1 MAIYSTVTE
10 RCNED
15 VREVREILSEFNIP
29 EDVAENILDIIKET
43 YFQLNEA
50 FASGRAMERII
61 HELGALDD
69 VEYFKKY
76 MTYVQEET
84 FKFPFEL
91 EDDNEEAE

>member
-1 MAIYSTVTE
+1 MGSYSTVIE
-10 RCNED
+10 KCNED
-15 VREVREILSEFNIP
+15 VREVREILSEFNVP
-29 EDVAENILDIIKET
+29 EDVGETILDIIKET

-61 HELGALDD
+61 HELGVLDD

-76 MTYVQEET
+76 LKYVQEET

-91 EDDNEEAE
+91 EDDNEE

>member
-10 RCNED
+10 KCNED

-29 EDVAENILDIIKET
+29 ENVAENILDIIKET

-61 HELGALDD
+61 QEITGTLD

-76 MTYVQEET
+76 TKYVEEET

-91 EDDNEEAE
+91 EDDNEE